1 MFKLL
6 LKMSEIENLII
17 LYYIVSG
24 PKYEKMYGGKLF
36 LARYPLK
43 TNNNIINLEVIKE
56 ILENDKINTSLID
69 DYRYYN
75 KNKNGLIK
83 IKESSLIKIK
93 PKELLYLQI
102 HLKEKDIIE
111 IDDFYEKIKSKISQ
125 LEEIKNSI
133 QLNKNKKI
141 DLLFLYASPI
151 VSLLKEGYVQTS
163 IPIHYREEINNLIK
177 LFYKSKKEY
186 ICLFECGT
194 EKNFRDA
201 LTKEPKILQI
211 SSHGEL
217 STQNEFILC
226 LENRGEKKQIPLSRL
241 SKILEL
247 YSEKLKKIELVF
259 ASTCYSQFLGNLFL
273 KYGVKNVICIH
284 GMTQISEKAALQFS
298 ENLYKEIINGNTI
311 EEAFNKAQQRTKLS
325 EEKENFRINKC
336 CCDIHKHLS
345 PCPFDNNN
353 NQYKIHEKYHS
364 KNICECKFEECNIHE
379 SNCKLME
386 LITKN
391 KDEEYFCFEKNTS
404 NNTIKI
410 CCSCLKNQIPPH
422 EESFKFILLSK
433 TEKDKKIKI
442 FPNKKEGKL
451 IKNRICYD
459 TNYNNFDEFY
469 IVGRKDKVKEI
480 YELIGGEKINNIHYL
495 IIYGSED
502 TGIRNFASSVC
513 LYLYER
519 KVIDGYKYF
528 EIKQSIS
535 SLEDIKELIHKM
547 NNSIGKFV
555 IIIELNNNY
564 LEKSIDVVNEFL
576 NEPSLCLPNI
586 YYFILLTTENDK
598 IIYSIECSVN
608 HYKIINLEELNGNN
622 TLNLLQE
629 LCEYYGYSKYLVNL
643 KMEEKII
650 EIIPRK
656 TFKKINEL
664 AKLIGQNKN
673 FEQIKNSIQNE
684 NSNII
689 ELEQNKLGK
698 TMEKN
703 ISKIYFLLSIVQN
716 GLPLSIIKLYE
727 PQFENI
733 REKED
738 ENKLILTEADN
749 NWYIIEEFRKMN
761 IIRLMPEDKRKLY
774 IRKIIK
780 IYSRLLF
787 YFINKN
793 LENVCFPDS
802 EIHYNFNSYNKKGL
816 WKTFDTDIYERCF
829 GKRKNKIN
837 NDYLDI
843 LDKDFNI
850 KLLEKHKEN
859 IFSLITKNIDIFKD
873 IIFKDKNKKTKEYLC
888 QILIM
893 LPSVFICNVYFSRDK
908 TEKNAKK
915 KKDIVSKC
923 IYICDKLKSDEGNLM
938 KEDKD

>member
-1 MFKLL
+1 
-6 LKMSEIENLII
+6 
-17 LYYIVSG
+17 
-24 PKYEKMYGGKLF
+24 
-36 LARYPLK
+36 
-43 TNNNIINLEVIKE
+43 
-56 ILENDKINTSLID
+56 
-69 DYRYYN
+69 
-75 KNKNGLIK
+75 
-83 IKESSLIKIK
+83 
-93 PKELLYLQI
+93 
-102 HLKEKDIIE
+102 
-111 IDDFYEKIKSKISQ
+111 
-125 LEEIKNSI
+125 
-133 QLNKNKKI
+133 
-141 DLLFLYASPI
+141 
-151 VSLLKEGYVQTS
+151 
-163 IPIHYREEINNLIK
+163 
-177 LFYKSKKEY
+177 
-186 ICLFECGT
+186 
-194 EKNFRDA
+194 
-201 LTKEPKILQI
+201 
-211 SSHGEL
+211 
-217 STQNEFILC
+217 
-226 LENRGEKKQIPLSRL
+226 
-241 SKILEL
+241 
-247 YSEKLKKIELVF
+247 
-259 ASTCYSQFLGNLFL
+259 
-273 KYGVKNVICIH
+273 
-284 GMTQISEKAALQFS
+284 
-298 ENLYKEIINGNTI
+298 
-311 EEAFNKAQQRTKLS
+311 
-325 EEKENFRINKC
+325 
-336 CCDIHKHLS
+336 
-345 PCPFDNNN
+345 
-353 NQYKIHEKYHS
+353 
-364 KNICECKFEECNIHE
+364 
-379 SNCKLME
+379 
-386 LITKN
+386 
-391 KDEEYFCFEKNTS
+391 
-404 NNTIKI
+404 
-410 CCSCLKNQIPPH
+410 
-422 EESFKFILLSK
+422 
-433 TEKDKKIKI
+433 
-442 FPNKKEGKL
+442 
-451 IKNRICYD
+451 
-459 TNYNNFDEFY
+459 
-469 IVGRKDKVKEI
+469 
-480 YELIGGEKINNIHYL
+480 
-495 IIYGSED
+495 
-502 TGIRNFASSVC
+502 
-513 LYLYER
+513 
-519 KVIDGYKYF
+519 
-528 EIKQSIS
+528 
-535 SLEDIKELIHKM
+535 M

-859 IFSLITKNIDIFKD
+859 IFSLITKNIDIIKD

-893 LPSVFICNVYFSRDK
+893 LPSVFIC
-908 TEKNAKK
+908 K
-915 KKDIVSKC
+915 KKDIISKC
-923 IYICDKLKSDEGNLM
+923 IYICDKLKFDEG
-938 KEDKD
+938 KTKIKFIF